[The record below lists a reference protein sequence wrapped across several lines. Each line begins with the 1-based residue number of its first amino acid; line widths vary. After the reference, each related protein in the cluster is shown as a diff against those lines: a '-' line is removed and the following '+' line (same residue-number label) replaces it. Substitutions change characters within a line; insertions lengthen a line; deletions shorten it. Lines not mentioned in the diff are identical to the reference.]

1 MGMTDPIADMLTR
14 IRNGSSAKF
23 SKVDI
28 PASKIKIQIARILKD
43 EGYIKNFKVIK
54 DNRQGLLRLY
64 LKFDEKNQQVLGS
77 IERASRPSRRYYAKK
92 DNIPKVLNGMG
103 LSILTTSKG
112 VMTEREARKHG
123 VGGEIICTVW

>member
-1 MGMTDPIADMLTR
+1 MGMTDPIADMLTQM
-14 IRNGSSAKF
+14 RNGSSAKF

-28 PASKIKIQIARILKD
+28 PASKIKINIARILKD

-64 LKFDEKNQQVLGS
+64 LKYDEKNQQVLS
-77 IERASRPSRRYYAKK
+77 NIRRISRPSRRHYAKK

-103 LSILTTSKG
+103 VSILSTSKG

-123 VGGEIICTVW
+123 VGGEIFCTVW

>member
-14 IRNGSSAKF
+14 IRNGNSAKF

-54 DNRQGLLRLY
+54 DNRQGILRLY
-64 LKFDEKNQQVLGS
+64 LKFDEKNQQVLSS
-77 IERASRPSRRYYAKK
+77 IKRISRPSRRFYALK
-92 DNIPKVLNGMG
+92 DTIPRVLNGMG
-103 LSILTTSKG
+103 LAILTTSKG
-112 VMTEREARKHG
+112 VMTEREARKLG

>member
-14 IRNGSSAKF
+14 VRNGNSAKF

-43 EGYIKNFKVIK
+43 EGFIKNFKVIK

-64 LKFDEKNQQVLGS
+64 LKFDDKNHQVLSS
-77 IERASRPSRRYYAKK
+77 IRRISRPSRRFYAKK
-92 DNIPKVLNGMG
+92 DNIPKVLNGLG

-112 VMTEREARKHG
+112 VMTEREARKQG

>member
-14 IRNGSSAKF
+14 VRNGSSAKF

-64 LKFDEKNQQVLGS
+64 LKFDEKNQQVLSS
-77 IERASRPSRRYYAKK
+77 IQRVSRPSRRTYAKK
-92 DNIPKVLNGMG
+92 DAIPKVLNGLG

-112 VMTEREARKHG
+112 VMTERDARKQG

>member
-14 IRNGSSAKF
+14 IRNGNSAKF

-64 LKFDEKNQQVLGS
+64 LKFDEKNQQVLSS
-77 IERASRPSRRYYAKK
+77 IRRISRPSRRLYAKK

>member
-14 IRNGSSAKF
+14 VRNGNSAKF

-43 EGYIKNFKVIK
+43 EGFIKNFKVIK

-64 LKFDEKNQQVLGS
+64 LKFDEKNQQVLSS
-77 IERASRPSRRYYAKK
+77 IRRISRPSRRFYAKK
-92 DNIPKVLNGMG
+92 DNIPKVLNGLG

-112 VMTEREARKHG
+112 VMTEREARKQG

>member
-14 IRNGSSAKF
+14 IRNGNSAKF
-23 SKVDI
+23 GKVDI

-54 DNRQGLLRLY
+54 DNRQGILRLY
-64 LKFDEKNQQVLGS
+64 LKYDEKNQQVLSS
-77 IERASRPSRRYYAKK
+77 IQRVSRPSRRSYAKK
-92 DNIPKVLNGMG
+92 DNLPRVLNGLG
-103 LSILTTSKG
+103 LSIMTTSKG
-112 VMTEREARKHG
+112 VMTEREARKQG

>member
-64 LKFDEKNQQVLGS
+64 LKFDEKNQQVIGS

-112 VMTEREARKHG
+112 VMTEREARKYG

>member
-14 IRNGSSAKF
+14 IRNGNSAKF

-43 EGYIKNFKVIK
+43 EGFIKNFKVIK

-64 LKFDEKNQQVLGS
+64 LKFDDKNHQVLSS
-77 IERASRPSRRYYAKK
+77 IQRISRPSRRFYAKK
-92 DNIPKVLNGMG
+92 DNIPKVLNGLG

-112 VMTEREARKHG
+112 VMTEKEARRQG

>member
-64 LKFDEKNQQVLGS
+64 LKFDEKNQQVLSS
-77 IERASRPSRRYYAKK
+77 IQRASRPSRRTYAKK
-92 DNIPKVLNGMG
+92 DSIPKVLNGLG

-112 VMTEREARKHG
+112 VMTEREARKQG

>member
-14 IRNGSSAKF
+14 IRNGNSAKF

-54 DNRQGLLRLY
+54 DNRQGILRLY
-64 LKFDEKNQQVLGS
+64 LKFDEKNQQVLSS
-77 IERASRPSRRYYAKK
+77 IKRISRPSRRFYAQN
-92 DNIPKVLNGMG
+92 DTIPRVLNGMG
-103 LSILTTSKG
+103 LAILTTSKG
-112 VMTEREARKHG
+112 VMTEREARKLG

>member
-1 MGMTDPIADMLTR
+1 MTDPIADMLTR
-14 IRNGSSAKF
+14 IRNGNSAKF

-54 DNRQGLLRLY
+54 DNRQGILRLY
-64 LKFDEKNQQVLGS
+64 LKFDEKNQQVLSS
-77 IERASRPSRRYYAKK
+77 IKRISRPSRRFYAQK
-92 DNIPKVLNGMG
+92 DTIPRVLNGMG
-103 LSILTTSKG
+103 LAILTTSKG
-112 VMTEREARKHG
+112 VMTEREARKLG

>member
-14 IRNGSSAKF
+14 IRNGNSAKF

-54 DNRQGLLRLY
+54 DNRQGILRLY
-64 LKFDEKNQQVLGS
+64 LKYDEKNQQVLSS
-77 IERASRPSRRYYAKK
+77 IQRASRPSRRSYAKK
-92 DNIPKVLNGMG
+92 DNLPKVLNGLG
-103 LSILTTSKG
+103 LSIMTTSKG
-112 VMTEREARKHG
+112 VMTEREARKQG

>member
-28 PASKIKIQIARILKD
+28 PASKIKIHIARILKD

-64 LKFDEKNQQVLGS
+64 LKFDEKNQQVLS
-77 IERASRPSRRYYAKK
+77 NIRRISRPSRRFYAKK
-92 DNIPKVLNGMG
+92 DNIPKVLNGLG
-103 LSILTTSKG
+103 LPFCPPPKG
-112 VMTEREARKHG
+112 S
-123 VGGEIICTVW
+123 

>member
-14 IRNGSSAKF
+14 IRNGNSAKF

-43 EGYIKNFKVIK
+43 EGFIKNFKVIK

-64 LKFDEKNQQVLGS
+64 LKFDEKNHQVISS
-77 IERASRPSRRYYAKK
+77 IRRISRPSRRFYAKK
-92 DNIPKVLNGMG
+92 DNIPKVLNGLG

-112 VMTEREARKHG
+112 VMTEREARKQG

>member
-14 IRNGSSAKF
+14 IRNGNSAKF

-28 PASKIKIQIARILKD
+28 PGSKIKIQIARILKD
-43 EGYIKNFKVIK
+43 EGFIKNFKVIK

-64 LKFDEKNQQVLGS
+64 LKFDEKNHQVLSS
-77 IERASRPSRRYYAKK
+77 IQRISRPSRRLYAKK

-103 LSILTTSKG
+103 ISILTTSKG
-112 VMTEREARKHG
+112 IMTEREARKQG

>member
-23 SKVDI
+23 GKVDI
-28 PASKIKIQIARILKD
+28 PSSKIKVQIARILKD

-54 DNRQGLLRLY
+54 DNRQGLLRVY
-64 LKFDEKNQQVLGS
+64 LKFDEKNQQVLS
-77 IERASRPSRRYYAKK
+77 NIRRMSRPSRRLYAKK
-92 DNIPKVLNGMG
+92 DNIPKVLNGLG
-103 LSILTTSKG
+103 LSILSTSRG
-112 VMTEREARKHG
+112 VLTEREARKHG

>member
-14 IRNGSSAKF
+14 IRNGNSAKF

-64 LKFDEKNQQVLGS
+64 LKFDEKNQQVLSS
-77 IERASRPSRRYYAKK
+77 IRRFSRPSRRSYAKK
-92 DNIPKVLNGMG
+92 DNIPKVLNGLG
-103 LSILTTSKG
+103 LAILSTSKG
-112 VMTEREARKHG
+112 IMTEREARKHG

>member
-14 IRNGSSAKF
+14 IRNGNSAKF

-28 PASKIKIQIARILKD
+28 PSSKIKIQIARILKD

-64 LKFDEKNQQVLGS
+64 LKFDEKNQQVLSS
-77 IERASRPSRRYYAKK
+77 ICRVSRPSRRFYAKK

-103 LSILTTSKG
+103 VSILTTSKG
-112 VMTEREARKHG
+112 IMTEREARKHG

>member
-14 IRNGSSAKF
+14 IRNGNSAKF

-43 EGYIKNFKVIK
+43 EGFIKNFKVIK

-64 LKFDEKNQQVLGS
+64 LKFDDKNNQVLSS
-77 IERASRPSRRYYAKK
+77 IRRVSRPSRRFYAKK
-92 DNIPKVLNGMG
+92 DNIPKVLNGLG

-112 VMTEREARKHG
+112 VMTEKEARKQG

>member
-64 LKFDEKNQQVLGS
+64 LKFDEKNQQVLSS
-77 IERASRPSRRYYAKK
+77 IQRISRPSRRTYAKK
-92 DNIPKVLNGMG
+92 DAIPKVLNGLG

-112 VMTEREARKHG
+112 VMTERDARKQG

>member
-14 IRNGSSAKF
+14 IRNGNSAKF

-54 DNRQGLLRLY
+54 DNRQGILRLY
-64 LKFDEKNQQVLGS
+64 LKFDEKNQQVLSS
-77 IERASRPSRRYYAKK
+77 IQRVSRPSRRYYAQK

-112 VMTEREARKHG
+112 IMTEREARKHG

>member
-14 IRNGSSAKF
+14 IRNGNSAKF

-64 LKFDEKNQQVLGS
+64 LKFDEKNQQVLSS
-77 IERASRPSRRYYAKK
+77 IKRISRPSRRFYAQK

-103 LSILTTSKG
+103 LAILTTSKG

>member
-1 MGMTDPIADMLTR
+1 MGMTDPIADMLTQ

-23 SKVDI
+23 SQVDI
-28 PASKIKIQIARILKD
+28 PASKIKIHIARILKD

-64 LKFDEKNQQVLGS
+64 LKYDEKNQQVLS
-77 IERASRPSRRYYAKK
+77 NIRRISRPSRRHYAKK

-103 LSILTTSKG
+103 LSILSTSKG